1 MSMTWLLRNE
11 PEADRERIVDVL
23 SGHLCRC
30 TGYAPIVE
38 AVAAAAAGE
47 TD

>member
-1 MSMTWLLRNE
+1 V
-11 PEADRERIVDVL
+11 REML

-38 AVAAAAAGE
+38 AILDIVAEGAR
-47 TD
+47 